1 MEDSVVTH
9 SDERKGI
16 KSSDFPQIKMPPK
29 ILKRGRPKGAEVTV
43 IGLLKKKRGNR
54 KSDKLLSFRK
64 LSLIEKDRM
73 ILGRG

>member
-16 KSSDFPQIKMPPK
+16 KSSHFPQIKMPPK

-54 KSDKLLSFRK
+54 KS
-64 LSLIEKDRM
+64 E
-73 ILGRG
+73 

>member
-16 KSSDFPQIKMPPK
+16 KSCDFPQIKMPPK

-54 KSDKLLSFRK
+54 KS
-64 LSLIEKDRM
+64 E
-73 ILGRG
+73 

>member
-16 KSSDFPQIKMPPK
+16 KSSDLIKMSPK

-54 KSDKLLSFRK
+54 KS
-64 LSLIEKDRM
+64 E
-73 ILGRG
+73 